1 MQDSVISRRVWPGV
15 PRARCCVCGADR
27 GLRRLVLPL
36 PHGNVCTACL
46 DAALRLVA
54 PAASSSVN
62 KCSGP
67 HQAGD
72 QQQFDVTAVWPL
84 TAALDSRQPTVRAC
98 AVHLT
103 EALET
108 LARTLE
114 AS

>member
-1 MQDSVISRRVWPGV
+1 MQDSVISRRVWRGV

-27 GLRRLVLPL
+27 GLHRLVLPL

-54 PAASSSVN
+54 PAASSSVS

-67 HQAGD
+67 HEAGD
-72 QQQFDVTAVWPL
+72 RQQFDVTAVWPL
-84 TAALDSRQPTVRAC
+84 TAALDARQPTIRAC
-98 AVHLT
+98 PSHLT
-103 EALET
+103 AALET
-108 LARTLE
+108 LARALE

>member
-1 MQDSVISRRVWPGV
+1 MSSLISRRAWPGV
-15 PRARCCVCGADR
+15 PRARCCVCGTDR

-36 PHGNVCTACL
+36 PHGHVCTACL

-54 PAASSSVN
+54 PAVPSTVN

-72 QQQFDVTAVWPL
+72 QAQFDVTAVWPL
-84 TAALDSRQPTVRAC
+84 AAALDSGQPTIRAC
-98 AVHLT
+98 SAHLT

-108 LARTLE
+108 LARTPE